1 MKKNS
6 AERTCI
12 YCIAERT
19 LELDDSLKCWGQGWR
34 GECELPVAP
43 CSSIPP
49 SFSLPPCGPWRLP
62 VCHGPAPPGV
72 CLLRMPGC
80 QGTQHPSLSTACAGG
95 LCQVLG
101 RCGEE
106 GWGLRAAHSLAEQAH
121 NALLF
126 VIFPGAIVIIGLE
139 SFASKHSS
147 FLIPVVDRCVLGL
160 F

>member
-1 MKKNS
+1 MS
-6 AERTCI
+6 C
-12 YCIAERT
+12 
-19 LELDDSLKCWGQGWR
+19 LLPPVPPSLPPSLS
-34 GECELPVAP
+34 LPVAP
-43 CSSIPP
+43 GG
-49 SFSLPPCGPWRLP
+49 SLSAMALP
-62 VCHGPAPPGV
+62 LREPGV

-101 RCGEE
+101 RCREE

-121 NALLF
+121 NAPLF